1 MAGLHALAEEWPAAA
16 ADAQQALARDSS
28 DALAARIL
36 ATSLY
41 LTDDTD
47 GALDAWNRVGEPII
61 DLVRITGLDRT
72 RYGVAARTMAL
83 EPRTQLTRG
92 NLTAARRRLSELPSA
107 QAARIAM
114 RPGENGR
121 ARVDAAVIERPL
133 FPRSAVALGAI
144 GLRALSDR
152 EAVVT
157 IASPSGSGET
167 WSASWRWW
175 ERRPKVALDFESPA
189 PFGGVW
195 GVSFLDERQSYG
207 VAGGVSEE
215 SRRQAE
221 VHVSNWTLS
230 GFRWE
235 GAVAMDRFG
244 DPGVASASR
253 AITASGSLQ
262 RRVLDDRAFVEARAG
277 LWGGQLASWTFAVG
291 AEWRSTTHNEGAV
304 LIARGADAVAAPD
317 APLALWPGAG
327 TGQGRDGLLRAHPLI
342 DDGVIR
348 DGVFG
353 RHVVDG
359 SFEWRR
365 WVQPAP

>member
-1 MAGLHALAEEWPAAA
+1 MATTPTGLVVCLSWLRRCPAS
-16 ADAQQALARDSS
+16 ADPWRDGWIACACRGGRRRRQTAQALARDSVTLS
-28 DALAARIL
+28 RRIL

-61 DLVRITGLDRT
+61 DLVNITGLDRT
-72 RYGVAARTMAL
+72 RYSVAARDGAGAG
-83 EPRTQLTRG
+83 RVTRG
-92 NLTAARRRLSELPSA
+92 NLTRHGGELQAPSA

-195 GVSFLDERQSYG
+195 GVSFFDERQSYG
-207 VAGGVSEE
+207 VTGGVWKSPPPGGFM
-215 SRRQAE
+215 S
-221 VHVSNWTLS
+221 VSTLS
-230 GFRWE
+230 GFRWK
-235 GAVAMDRFG
+235 ATWRWIVSTIRMSP
-244 DPGVASASR
+244 PGR
-253 AITASGSLQ
+253 AIAASGSLQ

-277 LWGGQLASWTFAVG
+277 
-291 AEWRSTTHNEGAV
+291 WRSTGELDVRSWRRMEIDHAQRGGRPDC
-304 LIARGADAVAAPD
+304 ARRRRV
-317 APLALWPGAG
+317 GAG
-327 TGQGRDGLLRAHPLI
+327 RPSRSGRVQARPADDCSRAS
-342 DDGVIR
+342 
-348 DGVFG
+348 
-353 RHVVDG
+353 VD
-359 SFEWRR
+359 
-365 WVQPAP
+365 